1 MSALRSRGV
10 VPFVFLIALTVCTGD
25 AGPTGPGGTMGS
37 DGPQGPIG
45 PQGPVYAITAA
56 DLLGTWTGDMITEDP
71 TSLAFVSVGVRTITF
86 NGDGTYA
93 SDIFTNGGAS
103 ETGSFLVLPT
113 SVAVTVPN
121 TGFTPFVT
129 AFPSVAAVA
138 DSLMFILPVRPTG
151 VGFQTLSHTVYML
164 ARQ

>member
-1 MSALRSRGV
+1 MSAFRNKRV
-10 VPFVFLIALTVCTGD
+10 VLFVFLIALTVCTGD

-45 PQGPVYAITAA
+45 PQGPVYTIMAA
-56 DLLGTWTGDMITEDP
+56 ALLGTWTGDMITEDP
-71 TSLAFVSVGVRTITF
+71 TGATFVSVGVRTITF

-103 ETGSFLVLPT
+103 ETGSFLVFPT
-113 SVAVTVPN
+113 SVAITVPN
-121 TGFTPFVT
+121 TGFTPFAT
-129 AFPSVAAVA
+129 AFASVGAVA
-138 DSLMFILPVRPTG
+138 DSLKFILPVRPTG

>member
-1 MSALRSRGV
+1 MIKRL
-10 VPFVFLIALTVCTGD
+10 FVFLIALTVCTGD

-45 PQGPVYAITAA
+45 PQGPVYAIAA
-56 DLLGTWTGDMITEDP
+56 AALLGTWTGDMITEDP
-71 TSLAFVSVGVRTITF
+71 TGAAFVSAGVRTITF

-103 ETGSFLVLPT
+103 ETGSFLALPT
-113 SVAVTVPN
+113 SVAITVPN
-121 TGFTPFVT
+121 TGFIPFVT
-129 AFPSVAAVA
+129 AFASVAAVS
-138 DSLMFILPVRPTG
+138 DSLKFMLPIRPLG
-151 VGFQTLSHTVYML
+151 AAFGTLNHTVYML